1 MRCRC
6 SSPTVEGA
14 AASVGSAL
22 TKIQTSLPF
31 GRMQILVAV
40 LFWFCRVGF
49 VRVMTVT
56 ITMFFLA
63 LGQVPALANSFAT
76 TFQKKFACVRNLT
89 MIHKE

>member
-1 MRCRC
+1 MRCHC

-49 VRVMTVT
+49 VRV
-56 ITMFFLA
+56 ITFFFLA
-63 LGQVPALANSFAT
+63 LGQVPALANSLAT
-76 TFQKKFACVRNLT
+76 TFQKSLHVFANSQ
-89 MIHKE
+89 